1 MGVVTVVAPHTTPT
15 APAAIAAPF
24 TSAEIAI
31 VERIAADAK
40 LAATTP
46 NPSTTNTLIERFR
59 RFVVGLLRRTGIT
72 VAAEAKKAAAA
83 ADRAGQLAAA
93 DDLLRSLEPFGPT
106 NDRDVVVSA
115 GVRLPELHD
124 MILARATGMHAEV
137 MRAASGMVGNPAS
150 AEIDRLALA
159 QKMLNDFTSRGITAY
174 VDRSGRRWS
183 LTAYVEMST
192 RTALSQLATD
202 SYLLAAATSGHDL
215 VRVTVVPNCSPM
227 CAPYQ
232 GGLLSIRGLS
242 NESPIGPGLRVPTV
256 AEARRNGFQHPNA
269 ILGDGQLLDTLGG
282 VYNGVRA
289 RYEGPAVHLTTAS
302 GVRLSVSPNHPVLTR
317 SGWKAA
323 EAVEQGD
330 YLYRTVGRKNVV
342 VPHFGIPDEEDLHNV
357 EAPVEEV
364 FGALSQSGSCS
375 RVPSAGNHLHN
386 DGRFCKGEIDVVTTD
401 YPLLFVGDTG
411 VVENPSESNLIR
423 PDVDS
428 LRGTGV
434 GALDLGLKTV
444 GGSRSI
450 AGALANVDTPTAEAA
465 AQRGLADTEN
475 VCEVLAGLPRR
486 VAADEVVKVERDWFQ
501 GFAYDF
507 QTESAAYAIGGI
519 VVHNCRHHMV
529 VWRPGDPVPTPPA
542 IDPADYENTQRL
554 RALERALRAAK
565 RQQAGALTPAAAQ
578 RATTRVRGLQARI
591 RDHVD
596 TTNAPRMRRREL
608 VGAPR

>member
-192 RTALSQLATD
+192 RTALARLASD
-202 SYLLAAATSGHDL
+202 SYLMAAAAAGYDL

-242 NESPIGPGLRVPTV
+242 GDWSPIATGVRVPTV
-256 AEARRNGFQHPNA
+256 AEARVHGFEHP
-269 ILGDGQLLDTLGG
+269 
-282 VYNGVRA
+282 
-289 RYEGPAVHLTTAS
+289 
-302 GVRLSVSPNHPVLTR
+302 
-317 SGWKAA
+317 
-323 EAVEQGD
+323 
-330 YLYRTVGRKNVV
+330 
-342 VPHFGIPDEEDLHNV
+342 
-357 EAPVEEV
+357 
-364 FGALSQSGSCS
+364 
-375 RVPSAGNHLHN
+375 
-386 DGRFCKGEIDVVTTD
+386 
-401 YPLLFVGDTG
+401 
-411 VVENPSESNLIR
+411 
-423 PDVDS
+423 
-428 LRGTGV
+428 
-434 GALDLGLKTV
+434 
-444 GGSRSI
+444 
-450 AGALANVDTPTAEAA
+450 
-465 AQRGLADTEN
+465 
-475 VCEVLAGLPRR
+475 
-486 VAADEVVKVERDWFQ
+486 
-501 GFAYDF
+501 
-507 QTESAAYAIGGI
+507 
-519 VVHNCRHHMV
+519 NCRHRMV
-529 VWRPGDPVPTPPA
+529 VWHPGDPVPTPPA